1 MSRYGRRRFLASTL
15 GFTVLALSGCFGRRS
30 DPSAVADALNSA
42 VTTLPVYVDGA
53 VQFQDSV
60 SAGTTIGGVLTL
72 DGGDFAEVAES
83 LKAILETII
92 RTYVEQPGADTAFV
106 RVEGHPQS
114 DQAVRVLA
122 VDVVPASNGANVTTD
137 DLIEYF
143 DV

>member
-15 GFTVLALSGCFGRRS
+15 GFTGLALSGCFGRRS

-72 DGGDFAEVAES
+72 DGGDFAEVADS

>member
-15 GFTVLALSGCFGRRS
+15 GFTGLALSGCFGRRS

-72 DGGDFAEVAES
+72 AGSSSYEVADS
-83 LKAILETII
+83 LHAVLETII
-92 RTYVEQPGADTAFV
+92 RTYVDQPGTDTAFV
-106 RVEGHPQS
+106 RVEGHPS
-114 DQAVRVLA
+114 GDAATRVLA
-122 VDVVPASNGANVTTD
+122 ADIIPAASGANVTTD
-137 DLIEYF
+137 DLAEFYGI
-143 DV
+143 